1 MKPKA
6 GIYIKFLPEDQ
17 DVLVSHKDHS
27 VLDTSIRA
35 GIAIDHTCGGNATC
49 GTCVVHVVAGAD
61 LLAPMEDQELE
72 MAEDRGFNDQERL
85 ACQIK
90 PVSGLIVRRGKE

>member
-27 VLDTSIRA
+27 VLDTAIRA

-49 GTCVVHVVAGAD
+49 GTCVVNVIAGLDQLPARED
-61 LLAPMEDQELE
+61 LELE
-72 MAEDRGFNDQERL
+72 MAEDRGFNNHERL

-90 PVSGLIVRRGKE
+90 PIAGLIVRRGKE